1 MRTEEA
7 IFEELG
13 ALCTQE
19 GYIHALTIIC
29 YQNNFVSFDDA
40 LTTDV
45 LAKIYDKENL
55 IRSEITTLIGLMM
68 RAPIDFSIPS
78 VSDTHQ
84 FLART
89 VSILNEL
96 HQAIIASA
104 KDSISHDGA
113 SLTDDVFASP
123 EALREMIFY
132 SAESAYTHQYRDIAP
147 QKYSDDS
154 EWLLL
159 NGGIKLDVGYDVCR
173 SILKIVDRKMRETIE
188 HSMDIPLEQWTLL
201 PGFVLSCQELARETK
216 HPIEDVRAFVDAFT
230 LAHDHRNPSFRTL
243 QDFNEAYAYP
253 FIRKSSDEVILLQY
267 YGLVEAVYDSPFYW
281 MCSDQDYTETAFRNR
296 GMFTE
301 SFSFE
306 RLSLVFNRGQV
317 YRNIIIRKFG
327 DIAGEIDVF
336 VAFGDRAIVL
346 QAKSKRLRLEARKGN
361 IQLLQEDFQKAVQD
375 AVDQAYDCA
384 ALLADPSIT
393 LCTTDDREIQLTA
406 HPLKKIYPITVV
418 SDHYPSLAYQAKHFL
433 NRRRVLN
440 VAPPLI
446 TDVFALDSIT
456 EMLNSPLRVLSY
468 LELHERHGDKLFVN
482 HEQTLLS
489 LHLKQNL
496 WVGDDTDLVFV
507 NDDVA
512 LTLDVAMSVRRDG
525 VDGQA
530 VPDGILTQFR
540 GTHFEKIVSHME
552 FKDESAA
559 VAMGFFLLEMNED
572 AIVEL
577 NRNIDQLL
585 DRTAADGD
593 FHNFSIG
600 FSDPAAGL
608 TVYCGPVV
616 DPAADLMLGQHCK
629 FRKYCGK
636 ADRWLGLRLSPDGS
650 ILDMLALE
658 SDWKYDLRLERAAKR
673 WLTPKRGKRGRSHK
687 LGRNDLCPCGSGKK
701 YKRCCLHN
709 S

>member
-13 ALCTQE
+13 NVCTQK
-19 GYIHALTIIC
+19 GYIHVLAITC
-29 YQNNFVSFDDA
+29 YQNNFVTFDEA

-55 IRSEITTLIGLMM
+55 IRSKITTLIGLMM
-68 RAPIDFSIPS
+68 QAPINFSIPS

-89 VSILNEL
+89 VDLLSEL
-96 HQAIIASA
+96 HQVIIASA
-104 KDSISHDGA
+104 KASLSHDGA
-113 SLTDDVFASP
+113 SVTDDVFASP

-147 QKYSDDS
+147 QKYRDDS
-154 EWLLL
+154 EWLLS
-159 NGGIKLDVGYDVCR
+159 NEHIKLNVGYDVCR
-173 SILKIVDRKMRETIE
+173 SILNIVDRKMRKTIE
-188 HSMDIPLEQWTLL
+188 HSLDIPLEKFTLL
-201 PGFVLSCQELARETK
+201 PDFVLNSQELAQETN
-216 HPIEDVRAFVDAFT
+216 HPIEDIRAFVDAFT
-230 LAHDHRNPSFRTL
+230 LPHDHRNPSFRTL
-243 QDFNEAYAYP
+243 QDFNAAYAYP
-253 FIRKSSDEVILLQY
+253 FIRKSADEVILLQY

-281 MCSDQDYTETAFRNR
+281 MCSDQDYAEIAFRNR
-296 GMFTE
+296 GKFTE

-306 RLSLVFNRGQV
+306 RLSLVFDRRQV
-317 YRNIIIRKFG
+317 YRNVVIRKSG
-327 DIAGEIDVF
+327 DIVGEIDVF

-375 AVDQAYDCA
+375 AVDQSYDCA
-384 ALLADPSIT
+384 ALLGDPS
-393 LCTTDDREIQLTA
+393 TTVSTMDNREIQLAVRPQT
-406 HPLKKIYPITVV
+406 IYPITVV

-433 NRRRVLN
+433 NRKTISN

-468 LELHERHGDKLFVN
+468 LELHARHGDKLFVN

-525 VDGQA
+525 IDGQA
-530 VPDGILTQFR
+530 MPDGILTRFR
-540 GTHFEKIVSHME
+540 GTHFERIISYME
-552 FKDESAA
+552 FKDEAAA
-559 VAMGFFLLEMNED
+559 VAMGFFLLEMNER

-585 DRTAADGD
+585 ERTAADGD

-600 FSDPAAGL
+600 YSEPAAGL
-608 TVYCGPVV
+608 TVYGGPVV
-616 DPAADLMLGQHCK
+616 DPAGDLMLGQHCK

-636 ADRWLGLRLSPDGS
+636 ANLWLGLRLGPDGS

-658 SDWKYDLRLERAAKR
+658 SDWEYDVRLERAARR
-673 WLTPKRGKRGRSHK
+673 WLTPKGGRRGRNNRARSERSVSVWK
-687 LGRNDLCPCGSGKK
+687 WKEV
-701 YKRCCLHN
+701 
-709 S
+709 